1 MKISKEARLTAK
13 ELFRN
18 SFTDGRLDP
27 AKISIVARKIA
38 SSKPRHYLAMLK
50 EYQRL
55 ARLEVEKHHAVV
67 ESASALDARTSE
79 QLGQTLRAK
88 YGSDL
93 TTEFKVT
100 PELIGGLRVK
110 LGSNVWD
117 GSVRNRLDR
126 LGSELAQ
133 S

>member
-13 ELFRN
+13 QLFRN
-18 SFTDGRLDP
+18 SFTDGKLDA
-27 AKISIVARKIA
+27 AKIGTVARQIA

-55 ARLEVEKHHAVV
+55 ARLELEKHHAVI
-67 ESASALDARTSE
+67 ESANALDARTSE

-88 YGSDL
+88 YGADL
-93 TTEFKVT
+93 TTEFKVA

-126 LGSELAQ
+126 LGTELAH

>member
-13 ELFRN
+13 QLFRN
-18 SFTDGRLDP
+18 SFTDGKLDP
-27 AKISIVARKIA
+27 GKIGTVARQIT

-55 ARLEVEKHHAVV
+55 ARLELEKHHAII
-67 ESASALDARTSE
+67 ESANALDARTSE

-88 YGSDL
+88 YGADL
-93 TTEFKVT
+93 TTEFKVA

-126 LGSELAQ
+126 LGTELAN

>member
-1 MKISKEARLTAK
+1 
-13 ELFRN
+13 
-18 SFTDGRLDP
+18 
-27 AKISIVARKIA
+27 
-38 SSKPRHYLAMLK
+38 MLK

-55 ARLEVEKHHAVV
+55 ARLELEKHHAII
-67 ESASALDARTSE
+67 ESANALDARTSE

-88 YGSDL
+88 YGADL
-93 TTEFKVT
+93 TTEFKVA

-126 LGSELAQ
+126 LGTELAN

>member
-1 MKISKEARLTAK
+1 MNISKKARQTAK
-13 ELFRN
+13 ELFRH
-18 SFTDGRLDP
+18 SFTNGKLDP
-27 AKISIVARKIA
+27 VKIGTMARQIA
-38 SSKPRHYLAMLK
+38 TSKPRHHLAMLK

-55 ARLEVEKHHAVV
+55 ARLEVEKHHAII

-79 QLGQTLRAK
+79 QLGQSLRAR
-88 YGSDL
+88 YGADL

-100 PELIGGLRVK
+100 PELIGGVRVK
-110 LGSNVWD
+110 LGSTVWD

-126 LGSELAQ
+126 LETQLAH